1 MVQAFKDA
9 FQGEHLDSDAMPSIR
24 LLSIVRRWFQPGNA
38 ITWVPW
44 QLRLS
49 AKQCE
54 EIIQSKATKQ
64 IRTEAHLISTAFFD
78 DTPQRRLAA
87 LHSNCFPQCY
97 RHLQRYTSA
106 TPQGVRQKGPR
117 PTCTFAPSPPKSF
130 WWQTAIIWQEL
141 SALHSGIAAA
151 GRSTTPA

>member
-9 FQGEHLDSDAMPSIR
+9 FPGEHLDSDAMPSIR

-49 AKQCE
+49 AKQYE

-78 DTPQRRLAA
+78 DTPELSVDHLRLSAA
-87 LHSNCFPQCY
+87 WLHRIQTVFRNAISICNGT
-97 RHLQRYTSA
+97 HLQRLKAFDKKVLDLATSNSVRGR
-106 TPQGVRQKGPR
+106 PQ
-117 PTCTFAPSPPKSF
+117 
-130 WWQTAIIWQEL
+130 IWQEL
-141 SALHSGIAAA
+141 QAESCAPSSYAL
-151 GRSTTPA
+151 